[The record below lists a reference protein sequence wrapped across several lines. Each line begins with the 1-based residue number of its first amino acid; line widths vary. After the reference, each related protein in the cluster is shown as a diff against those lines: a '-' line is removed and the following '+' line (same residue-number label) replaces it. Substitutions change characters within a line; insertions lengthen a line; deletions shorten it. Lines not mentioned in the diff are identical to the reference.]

1 MIKKFGRLTTVY
13 IEPKNTWIPENRFE
27 IGWAAPLPQT
37 IEKTK
42 EFLADLQNAI
52 QFAEDE
58 KKKMEE

>member
-1 MIKKFGRLTTVY
+1 MITVY
-13 IEPKNTWIPENRFE
+13 VEPKNAWTPQNRVE
-27 IGWAAPLPQT
+27 IGWAAPLPQN

-58 KKKMEE
+58 KKKME